1 MTKLKQIDLNA
12 DLGEGGAYDEAILQC
27 VSSAN
32 IACGG
37 HTGDAHSMRLAL
49 QTAKRY
55 GVAAGAHPS
64 FPDPANFGRVA
75 MSISTDSLYASLCD
89 QVLQLLAIAE
99 QENYPLSHL
108 KPHGAL
114 YHQAAYQADTGALLI
129 RLIQEHAPH
138 LALCILAGSP
148 LVEQARGA
156 GLRVIAEAFAD
167 RAYQADGSLVPRSQ
181 PGACLEN
188 DADAIAQALAI
199 AQREPLTACDGQQ
212 LQIHAD
218 SLCLHGDGA
227 HALQLTTAVRTA
239 LLTHGFS
246 ITAQLKQN

>member
-1 MTKLKQIDLNA
+1 MRSIDLNA

-37 HTGDAHSMRLAL
+37 HTGDVRSMRLAL

-55 GVAAGAHPS
+55 GVAVGAHPS

-75 MSISTDSLYASLCD
+75 MSIAAESLYTSLRD
-89 QVLQLLAIAE
+89 QLLQLLAIAE

-138 LALCILAGSP
+138 LALCILAGCP
-148 LVEQARGA
+148 LVAQASGA

-167 RAYQADGSLVPRSQ
+167 RAYQPDGSLVPRSQ

-188 DADAIAQALAI
+188 DTDAIVQALAL
-199 AQREPLTACDGQQ
+199 ATGEPFKSIDGQ
-212 LQIHAD
+212 LIQIHAD

-227 HALQLTTAVRTA
+227 HALQLTTAVRAA
-239 LLTHGFS
+239 LLASGFN
-246 ITAQLKQN
+246 IAAQHK

>member
-1 MTKLKQIDLNA
+1 MTEFKQIDLNA
-12 DLGEGGAYDEAILQC
+12 DLGEGGAHDEAILQC

-37 HTGDAHSMRLAL
+37 HVGDAHSMRLAL

-55 GVAAGAHPS
+55 GVAVGAHPS
-64 FPDPANFGRVA
+64 FPDPANFGRIA
-75 MSISTDSLYASLCD
+75 MSIDAASLYASLCD
-89 QVLQLLAIAE
+89 QVLQLLAIAA

-148 LVEQARGA
+148 LVAQARGA
-156 GLRVIAEAFAD
+156 GVQVIAEAFAD

-181 PGACLEN
+181 PGACLKN
-188 DADAIAQALAI
+188 DADAMTQALAI
-199 AQREPLTACDGQQ
+199 AKRESFKAIDGQLIQ
-212 LQIHAD
+212 NHAD

-227 HALQLTTAVRTA
+227 HALQLTTAVRAT
-239 LLTHGFS
+239 LLAHGFS
-246 ITAQLKQN
+246 FTAHQK

>member
-1 MTKLKQIDLNA
+1 MNNIKQIDVNA
-12 DLGEGGAYDEAILQC
+12 DLGEGGALDEAILQC

-37 HTGDAHSMRLAL
+37 HTGDERSMRLAL

-64 FPDPANFGRVA
+64 FPDPANFGRVVMPIA
-75 MSISTDSLYASLCD
+75 ADQLYVSLCD
-89 QVLQLLAIAE
+89 QVLPLLAIAA
-99 QENYPLSHL
+99 QEDYPLRHL

-138 LALCILAGSP
+138 LALCMLAGSP
-148 LVEQARGA
+148 LVAQARSA
-156 GLRVIAEAFAD
+156 GVRVIEEAFAD
-167 RAYQADGSLVPRSQ
+167 RAYQADGRLVPRSQ
-181 PGACLEN
+181 PGACLESE
-188 DADAIAQALAI
+188 ADAIAQALAI
-199 AQREPLTACDGQQ
+199 AKREPLTTCDGQQ
-212 LQIHAD
+212 LRIHAD

-227 HALQLTTAVRTA
+227 HALPLTIAVRAA
-239 LLTHGFS
+239 LLANGFN
-246 ITAQLKQN
+246 IAAQQN